1 MDTYVVIIRTFLFP
15 AQPLVGTDHPI
26 LEAGTKFQGTQDGVA
41 IKTMIDGKT
50 GFVSFMH
57 AQKVS
62 QEVEPLVPAGDSAAG
77 GEDMFCDLATVASRR
92 EKTDRDY
99 LLSVAYHLSDKL
111 TKFGKA
117 ADPRIGPFGF
127 SAAEWA
133 KAIARAKTAVPPRDY
148 TPFEIVN
155 WRFQINVA
163 AIRAAD
169 AAKAFEEA
177 VKRPPT
183 PHELFF
189 FERLDLAPDKLVE
202 LLASDK
208 SCKDAITGDPE
219 PASYAAIVK
228 AQDARPFKE
237 FAKEVQEGLMAGYGD
252 SRAAVNRLPP
262 HLRFFHDEDWAPW
275 VAVARQLEGDNL
287 QTSTNKLKAQ
297 FMSEA
302 LLGGGDRSA
311 IFVGFCLKFC
321 GVKLAQD
328 SVPANVEKL
337 DSWKAWQQA
346 AATPAPVGA
355 VVITGDTI
363 GILAEPATAT
373 DYLLYVCTVDAAGAT
388 NVRKTKFAKDPA
400 ATVRWLDLTAEQG
413 NLGKTLVRGPGANL
427 FEQMAPGIMSQLLED
442 FQPKNLNVTHAA
454 AILGNIGHECGGFRH
469 FQELKPTGKDG
480 RGGFGWCQWTDKR
493 RTAFENFC
501 NATGLSSI
509 SPEANYGFLVKE
521 LKSTH
526 AKAITDLVA
535 TATLRDG
542 VVAFELVFEVAGV
555 KHYDERERYGNIA
568 LAAFQRLHP

>member
-1 MDTYVVIIRTFLFP
+1 MDSYVVIQRTFLFP
-15 AQPLVGTDHPI
+15 AQPLVGTNHPI
-26 LEAGTKFQGTQDGVA
+26 LEAGTKFEGIQDGVA
-41 IKTMIDGKT
+41 IKTTIGGT
-50 GFVSFMH
+50 AGFVSFMH

-62 QEVEPLVPAGDSAAG
+62 QEVEPLVVAGGSQAG
-77 GEDMFCDLATVASRR
+77 GEDIFCDLATVASRR
-92 EKTDRDY
+92 EKADRDY
-99 LLSVAYHLSDKL
+99 LLSVACYQSDQL
-111 TKFGKA
+111 TKFGNA
-117 ADPRIGPFGF
+117 ADPRIGPFRF

-133 KAIARAKTAVPPRDY
+133 KAAAKAKTVVPPQDY
-148 TPFEIVN
+148 TTFEIVN

-169 AAKAFEEA
+169 AAKIFEDA

-202 LLASDK
+202 LLASGK

-228 AQDARPFKE
+228 AQDAKPFKE

-297 FMSEA
+297 FMSVA
-302 LLGGGDRSA
+302 LPGGGNRSA

-321 GVKLAQD
+321 GVKEAQG

-355 VVITGDTI
+355 VVISGNTI
-363 GILAEPATAT
+363 GILAEPASAT

-388 NVRKTKFAKDPA
+388 NVAKRKIAKDPA
-400 ATVRWLDLTAEQG
+400 ATIRWLDLTAQQG
-413 NLGKTLVRGPGANL
+413 DLGKTLVRGPGANL

-442 FQPKNLNVTHAA
+442 FKPKNLSVIQAA

-469 FQELKPTGKDG
+469 FQELAPTGGDG
-480 RGGFGWCQWTDKR
+480 RGGFGWCQWTDTR
-493 RTAFENFC
+493 RTSFENFC
-501 NATGLSSI
+501 NANKLSSI
-509 SPEANYGFLVKE
+509 SPAANYRFLVKE

-542 VVAFELVFEVAGV
+542 VIAFELVFEVALV
-555 KHYDERERYGNIA
+555 KAYDERERYGNIA